1 MNIQLSNK
9 RMLEY
14 GLNESHSNIFS
25 FSTMR
30 HGGYSDGTYGS
41 FNCND
46 YCGDDL
52 GHVKKNQELLRD

>member
-25 FSTMR
+25 FHTLR
-30 HGGYSDGTYGS
+30 HGGCSEGTYAT
-41 FNCND
+41 FN
-46 YCGDDL
+46 
-52 GHVKKNQELLRD
+52 